1 MNWLIP
7 FKAPSRD
14 LKGERITAAAKA
26 QMELTVCF
34 LALGFIGTGMAT
46 QKKIPPCDE
55 LMFHNDVD
63 NCLLAFN
70 HSMET
75 RGYEDRC
82 PWPAVK
88 GVYYQL
94 QICVNLTAGL
104 YWCKGYK
111 SLLDEVYL
119 AVHRKYFSLCGLV
132 RDPPAITLHAVNI
145 PVHHHHPPDAFCV
158 SASRHRG
165 TNKSLLRSL
174 MSSH

>member
-1 MNWLIP
+1 
-7 FKAPSRD
+7 
-14 LKGERITAAAKA
+14 
-26 QMELTVCF
+26 MELTVCF

-75 RGYEDRC
+75 SGYEDRC

-132 RDPPAITLHAVNI
+132 RDPPAITLMLLISPSIIITLLMPLVCL
-145 PVHHHHPPDAFCV
+145 PLVTE
-158 SASRHRG
+158 G
-165 TNKSLLRSL
+165 QTSLCSGV
-174 MSSH
+174 